1 MARKKKRK
9 PRYKTDPISG
19 IRYERGSLID
29 VMNKAIS
36 SPKKTRYS
44 KPRYYQKSKK
54 PYYRRPRRRRPRYD
68 EPEFDLSDV
77 PWWVW
82 VGLGTI
88 IVAYLIYH
96 YVILPIV
103 QWVSEN
109 YIIFLLGFIV
119 VFLIFAFFAFLYFRS
134 WKRKHA
140 EKIFFEEDQRE
151 KGLEKFVDRNGNEK
165 WGTPEQVVVWSEKD
179 QLINRIV
186 EEIKAFEPA
195 KPELRNEYAY
205 QLSLHSWLK
214 KSFPKADIEIQRGH
228 SRPDIVI
235 EDIAIE
241 IKGPTDSQGL
251 ITIADKCM
259 RYADNFPEGLI
270 VVLFEVRVNEGRYQ
284 EWLESLKR
292 KYPNVKVIRK

>member
-1 MARKKKRK
+1 MARKK
-9 PRYKTDPISG
+9 
-19 IRYERGSLID
+19 
-29 VMNKAIS
+29 
-36 SPKKTRYS
+36 
-44 KPRYYQKSKK
+44 
-54 PYYRRPRRRRPRYD
+54 RRRPRYY
-68 EPEFDLSDV
+68 EPEFDLSEV

-82 VGLGTI
+82 AGIFII
-88 IVAYLIYH
+88 IVAYLIYQ
-96 YVILPIV
+96 YIILPIV
-103 QWVSEN
+103 QWVAEN
-109 YIIFLLGFIV
+109 YIIFVLGFIV
-119 VFLIFAFFAFLYFRS
+119 VFLIFAFFVFLYLRN
-134 WKRKHA
+134 WKKKRT
-140 EKIFFEEDQRE
+140 ERIIFERGQGK
-151 KGLEKFVDRNGNEK
+151 KGMVKFVDRNGNEK
-165 WGTPEQVVVWSEKD
+165 WGKPEEVAEWREKD

-259 RYADNFPEGLI
+259 RYADHFPQGLI